1 MSYVAPEDLEEA
13 RAVLAELKRIEQEI
27 SDIAAAG
34 RALVSASDPEIEP
47 YRERLISLKLLLKSY
62 ARVGTMDPIRKVPT
76 RIERT
81 WFATPISHAS
91 SHFHLRT
98 SAGPKR
104 WSSGLSEVR
113 MDISW
118 GVSRLAKEIED

>member
-47 YRERLISLKLLLKSY
+47 YRERANVPSARSATGQPSEISRQQKRAAK
-62 ARVGTMDPIRKVPT
+62 AR
-76 RIERT
+76 
-81 WFATPISHAS
+81 S
-91 SHFHLRT
+91 
-98 SAGPKR
+98 
-104 WSSGLSEVR
+104 
-113 MDISW
+113 
-118 GVSRLAKEIED
+118 